1 MGCAVAARCNDSGM
15 KVAADDLDGLLHAT
29 AAAHRRMLASASR
42 MTDDDCRGPSLLPGW
57 SRGHVLTHWARNAD
71 GQSRMLLAAMR
82 GEIAAQYPGGDAQR
96 ERDIGAGAARPAR
109 LILSD
114 ARTAIDKIEDV
125 WRRMPAD
132 AWLRPTAAR
141 TGTRP
146 AWISVWARWRESEIH
161 HVDLDAGYAHGQWPA
176 EFVDLLLPRVVP
188 TLATRL
194 DGEIAVQVEI
204 IDRDR
209 PVTAAAA
216 NAAGDLVIVRGPAS
230 AVLCWLLGRASAAA
244 GDLEVTRSGQAWQLP
259 RLRAWA

>member
-1 MGCAVAARCNDSGM
+1 
-15 KVAADDLDGLLHAT
+15 
-29 AAAHRRMLASASR
+29 

-57 SRGHVLTHWARNAD
+57 TRGHVLSHWARNAD
-71 GQSRMLLAAMR
+71 GQSRMLLAATR

-96 ERDIGAGAARPAR
+96 ENDIEAGAARPAR

-114 ARTAIDKIEDV
+114 VRTAIDQIEDV

-132 AWLRPTAAR
+132 AWPRPTAAR
-141 TGTRP
+141 TGQRP
-146 AWISVWARWRESEIH
+146 AWMSVWARWRETEIH
-161 HVDLDAGYAHGQWPA
+161 HVDLDAGYAHGHWPTD
-176 EFVDLLLPRVVP
+176 FVDLLLSRILP

-194 DGEIAVQVEI
+194 DGPIAVQAET
-204 IDRDR
+204 IDRDP
-209 PVTAAAA
+209 PVRATVADAAE
-216 NAAGDLVIVRGPAS
+216 DLVIVRGPAS